1 MVSFHMHLDL
11 SLIVIFISS
20 KECVILF
27 VNRAGKRTEKRRF
40 NEKMNAFDKMIHPFS
55 KITTLINP

>member
-20 KECVILF
+20 K
-27 VNRAGKRTEKRRF
+27 GKRTEKKGF

-55 KITTLINP
+55 KITTLRNR